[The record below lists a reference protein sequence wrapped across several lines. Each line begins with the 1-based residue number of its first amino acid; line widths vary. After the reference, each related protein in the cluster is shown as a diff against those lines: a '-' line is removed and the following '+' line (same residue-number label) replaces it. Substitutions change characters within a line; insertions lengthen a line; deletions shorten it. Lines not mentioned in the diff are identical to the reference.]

1 MFDDLF
7 EPDAFDFQTD
17 AFSDFWVDQA
27 VGKENEDETRATVS
41 PRAFRMRAR
50 RRMQRIKQRERLQD
64 LIKEPPRPGEELH
77 IVGGN
82 KFQFYTWIP
91 VLLDWIE
98 GADEFYCA
106 TWTANAAS
114 ARDFF
119 ELWDAGRIRKTAGF
133 MFGTYFKRREPVVY
147 QRYAEELHRRGG
159 WIKCFETH
167 AKVMLLNNEARGDYL
182 TVEGSGNLTHNP
194 RFEQYVVI
202 NDRALWDFHR
212 AWALEVKELKK
223 KLPW

>member
-7 EPDAFDFQTD
+7 ADGAFELPDD
-17 AFSDFWVDQA
+17 AFSNFWADQTT
-27 VGKENEDETRATVS
+27 GSTIEDETRETIT
-41 PRAFRMRAR
+41 PRAFRLRAR
-50 RRMQRIKQRERLQD
+50 RRMTRIKHKETLRE

-77 IVGGN
+77 VVGAN

-91 VLLDWIE
+91 VLMDWIV
-98 GADEFYCA
+98 GTDEFYCA

-119 ELWDAGRIRKTAGF
+119 ELWDRGRIRKTAGF
-133 MFGTYFKRREPVVY
+133 LFGLYFKRREPVVY

-159 WIKCFETH
+159 WIKSLESH

-194 RFEQYVVI
+194 RFENYVVV
-202 NDRALWDFHR
+202 NDRALWEFHR
-212 AWALEVKELKK
+212 AWFQEMKTLKR